1 MLDEHQSK
9 EPNKQQRVMKK
20 SNLETMSVDDLWS
33 LHEEISG
40 ILSARI
46 TSEKRELEKFVNSQ
60 SWPQRDRTR
69 GCASVREREW

>member
-46 TSEKRELEKFVNSQ
+46 TSEKRERNVCQFSIVAA
-60 SWPQRDRTR
+60 TR
-69 GCASVREREW
+69 SNAGMRLRP